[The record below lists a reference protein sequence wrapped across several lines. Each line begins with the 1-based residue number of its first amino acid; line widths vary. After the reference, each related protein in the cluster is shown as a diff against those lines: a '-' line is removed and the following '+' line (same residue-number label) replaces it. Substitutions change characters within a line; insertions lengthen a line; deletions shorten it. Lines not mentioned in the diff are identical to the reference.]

1 MPQYT
6 PAVGVVTRLAW
17 CSVPTWGLESYSEWP
32 AVSRGW
38 KVRKGGC
45 QPLRELCLQHDLPQE
60 PCVWHLPSPPPLQG
74 GISGAEPGG
83 AGCLPAMASSGV
95 LRLHATETLPSALLL
110 AAEQI
115 LLGS

>member
-1 MPQYT
+1 M
-6 PAVGVVTRLAW
+6 
-17 CSVPTWGLESYSEWP
+17 
-32 AVSRGW
+32 
-38 KVRKGGC
+38 
-45 QPLRELCLQHDLPQE
+45 
-60 PCVWHLPSPPPLQG
+60 WHLPSPPPLQG